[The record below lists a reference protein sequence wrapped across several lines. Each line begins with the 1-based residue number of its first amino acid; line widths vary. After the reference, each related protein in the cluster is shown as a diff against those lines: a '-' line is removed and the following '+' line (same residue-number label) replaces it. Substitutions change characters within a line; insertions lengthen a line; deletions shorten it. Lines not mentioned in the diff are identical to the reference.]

1 MDNGIINNEVVC
13 IILKIKNDLHS
24 KISNRK
30 LYQIID
36 LIKKRL
42 THHQNSQITIH
53 NSQFSNYNSQITN
66 LKLQFS
72 ILKSQISIH
81 KSQITIHKSQ
91 ITILNSQITTHELT
105 KKFVVSP
112 GIEPGS

>member
-53 NSQFSNYNSQITN
+53 NSQFSNYNSQFSIHNSQISILKSQFTNLKLQFTN

-72 ILKSQISIH
+72 IH
-81 KSQITIHKSQ
+81 K
-91 ITILNSQITTHELT
+91 
-105 KKFVVSP
+105 
-112 GIEPGS
+112 